1 MKRIISLLLPM
12 SLFLA
17 VACNNQNNP
26 AQAELESIYLNKR
39 SVSIEV
45 GESLRLLVIYEPEEA
60 AETAD
65 PVRWES
71 SDEKVASVTNAGVV
85 DGLKPGSAT
94 ITAYCGSLR
103 ASCEVEV
110 EKPADPVP
118 VQSIALSE
126 TSKSL
131 FVGEKFSLTVT
142 YNPEE
147 SERTADE
154 ILWST
159 SDESVATVSNG
170 LVEAVG
176 AGTATITA
184 KCGTHTATC
193 KVTATVYTTE
203 IVLNPSE
210 LTFSVAG
217 GVQKVSVLS
226 VTPWTAAY
234 EADWFSLSAASG
246 EGNAEITVT
255 VKDGEG
261 SDVALTGTVTFQN
274 AEESATLTVT
284 RKAKEY
290 VFSVSETKKVK
301 FAPGNLQYQ
310 KSTNKWRFAPKQYEH
325 LGKGPNIATTAWQD
339 LFYWG
344 ATGAASTF
352 DPRETSSS
360 VILDHTPYVSFF
372 GGSTDW
378 GASAPI
384 GDDPAR
390 TWRSLSESEMEYVIS
405 KRVDHQ
411 YLYFFAKVGEQ
422 WGLVLMPDGW
432 NNPTDIVVGGM
443 APAKNNFTVD
453 YWVEY
458 FESQGAVFFPCS
470 SNKGDYTYY
479 WTGSARTNVSQ
490 TKHYSVAMYMYVD
503 DYGYIHDPQLKTSLN
518 IENLTLGLVR
528 LVQVVE

>member
-1 MKRIISLLLPM
+1 MKRLSIFFVVLLG
-12 SLFLA
+12 LFLSG
-17 VACNNQNNP
+17 CGTKTPEP
-26 AQAELESIYLNKR
+26 AQLLGIGLNKK
-39 SVSIEV
+39 SVELTE
-45 GESLRLLVIYEPEEA
+45 GESVQLRVWYDPEEA
-60 AETAD
+60 EEVA
-65 PVRWES
+65 PKVVWES
-71 SDEKVASVTNAGVV
+71 SKPKVASVDEEGKVTA
-85 DGLKPGSAT
+85 KAEGSAV
-94 ITAYCGSLR
+94 ITATCGKFV
-103 ASCEVEV
+103 AECNVEV
-110 EKPADPVP
+110 LPPPEPVP
-118 VQSIALSE
+118 VESIGLSE
-126 TSKSL
+126 TSKNI
-131 FVGEKFSLTVT
+131 FVGEKFRLTVT
-142 YNPEE
+142 YNPAE
-147 SERTADE
+147 SESTADE
-154 ILWST
+154 IVWS
-159 SDESVATVSNG
+159 SSNESVATVDG
-170 LVEAVG
+170 GFVEAVG
-176 AGTATITA
+176 EGEATITA
-184 KCGTHTATC
+184 ACGKHTATC
-193 KVTATVYTTE
+193 KVTATIYTTE
-203 IVLNPSE
+203 IVLSPSE
-210 LTFSVAG
+210 LTFTVAG
-217 GVQKVSVLS
+217 GVQKLSVLS
-226 VTPWTAAY
+226 ITPWTATY
-234 EADWFSLSAASG
+234 DADWFSLSATSG
-246 EGNAEITVT
+246 EGNAEVTVT

-274 AEESATLTVT
+274 ADKSSTLTVT
-284 RKAKEY
+284 RKAKEF

-360 VILDHTPYVSFF
+360 IILDHTPYTSIF
-372 GGSTDW
+372 GTNVDW

-384 GDDPAR
+384 GDDPAH

-405 KRVDHQ
+405 KRVDYQ
-411 YLYFFAKVGEQ
+411 YLYFFAKIDNQ

-432 NNPTDIVVGGM
+432 ENPTDIVVGGM

-470 SNKGDYTYY
+470 STKGDYTYY

-503 DYGYIHDPQLKTSLN
+503 DYGYIGNPQIKTSLN

-528 LVQVVE
+528 LVQDAE